1 MSDDKT
7 PKFTAEMLM
16 KAMGKHQK
24 IKDWDA
30 YAEAINHEAIT
41 QGCDAIDPAQLPRR
55 IGQVV
60 KMAAPLKPP
69 PYPKRPRA
77 TPPPKKT
84 IKDIAAELGWK

>member
-1 MSDDKT
+1 MSDDDKT

-16 KAMGKHQK
+16 KAMGKHSK
-24 IKDWDA
+24 IKDWDE

-41 QGCDAIDPAQLPRR
+41 QGCDSIDPAQLPRR

-60 KMAAPLKPP
+60 KMAAPLKPLP
-69 PYPKRPRA
+69 IPSDLGQ
-77 TPPPKKT
+77 PPPKKT